1 MSRRLAVVGAGI
13 SGLALAWAALRED
26 PDLKVHLF
34 EGRSRPGG
42 AIESRREEG
51 LVLEGGPDS
60 MITDKPAG
68 LQLCRD
74 LGLEPLV
81 QPTNEDDRRAMVVRE
96 GRLVPIPE
104 GFRLLA
110 PTRLVPFLLTPVLS
124 PLGKLRIG
132 LDLVLP
138 RRRDPGDET
147 LAGFVGRRLGRE
159 ALERMAQPLVGGI
172 YGGDPE
178 RLSLQATMP
187 RFLEMERKHRS
198 VILGLVA
205 GMRAHRRA
213 GNRAAAQAG
222 PRYGLF
228 VSLDGGIQT
237 LVERLVEVLPPGTLR
252 TGLEV
257 HRVEPIPGGWRLSA
271 PGFEECFDAVA
282 LAMPGWAASKLT
294 GFDPT
299 LSRNLASIRYSSSA
313 AVNLVFRRQQ
323 IPGRINSFGFVV
335 PRIENRVLLACTYA
349 SVKYARRAPEGQV
362 ILRAFSGGAGR
373 EGEVRSPAG
382 GASGGSA
389 GGSARPAGNSGPS
402 PESLVSPAWNGSC
415 LSTSWGIWTWSRGS
429 RSALPATQA
438 SSWLENG
445 FRGVGIPDCVAQARE
460 AGVRAAGYLNR
471 SALEPGKPGKS

>member
-1 MSRRLAVVGAGI
+1 MSRSLAVVGAGI
-13 SGLALAWAALRED
+13 SGLALAWAALREN

-42 AIESRREEG
+42 AIETRREGG

-81 QPTNEDDRRAMVVRE
+81 QPTNEDDRRAMVVRD

-132 LDLVLP
+132 LDLFLP

-172 YGGDPE
+172 YGGDAE

-187 RFLEMERKHRS
+187 RFLEMERQHGS
-198 VILGLVA
+198 VILGLLA
-205 GMRAHRRA
+205 GMRAPRRA
-213 GNRAAAQAG
+213 GNRAANQAG

-228 VSLDGGIQT
+228 VSLEGGIQT
-237 LVERLVEVLPPGTLR
+237 LVERLVEGLPPGSLR
-252 TGLEV
+252 TDLA
-257 HRVEPIPGGWRLSA
+257 VERIEPEPGGWRLRA
-271 PGFEECFDAVA
+271 PGFEERFDAVA
-282 LAMPGWAASKLT
+282 LAMPGWAAAKLT
-294 GFDPT
+294 GFDPI
-299 LSRNLASIRYSSSA
+299 LSNRLASIRYSSSA

-349 SVKYARRAPEGQV
+349 SVKYAGRAPEGQV

-373 EGEVRSPAG
+373 EGEVDRPPEELLEDLLG
-382 GASGGSA
+382 DLRDLLGIRGNPLKVW
-389 GGSARPAGNSGPS
+389 SARHERVMPQYELGHLDLVAEIQGRASRHPGLFLAG
-402 PESLVSPAWNGSC
+402 
-415 LSTSWGIWTWSRGS
+415 
-429 RSALPATQA
+429 
-438 SSWLENG
+438 NG
-445 FRGVGIPDCVAQARE
+445 FRGVGIPDCVAQARQ
-460 AGVRAAGYLNR
+460 AGVRAAGYLDSLAR
-471 SALEPGKPGKS
+471 GLGKTGNS

>member
-373 EGEVRSPAG
+373 EGEVDRPPEELLEDLLG
-382 GASGGSA
+382 DLRDLLGIRGRPLKVW
-389 GGSARPAGNSGPS
+389 SARHERVMPQYELGHLDLVAGIQ
-402 PESLVSPAWNGSC
+402 ERA
-415 LSTSWGIWTWSRGS
+415 SRHPGLFL
-429 RSALPATQA
+429 AG
-438 SSWLENG
+438 NG

>member
-1 MSRRLAVVGAGI
+1 
-13 SGLALAWAALRED
+13 
-26 PDLKVHLF
+26 
-34 EGRSRPGG
+34 
-42 AIESRREEG
+42 
-51 LVLEGGPDS
+51 

-68 LQLCRD
+68 LELCRD
-74 LGLEPLV
+74 LGLEHLV
-81 QPTNEDDRRAMVVRE
+81 QPTNEDDRRAMVVRD

-147 LAGFVGRRLGRE
+147 LAGFVGRRMGRE

-187 RFLEMERKHRS
+187 RFLEMERKHGS
-198 VILGLVA
+198 VILGLLA

-213 GNRAAAQAG
+213 GNQAASQAG

-237 LVERLVEVLPPGTLR
+237 LVERLVEALPPGTLR
-252 TGLEV
+252 TGLAV
-257 HRVEPIPGGWRLSA
+257 DRVDLVPGGWRVRA
-271 PGFEECFDAVA
+271 PGFEERFDAVA
-282 LAMPGWAASKLT
+282 LALPGWAAAKLT

-313 AVNLVFRRQQ
+313 AVNLVFQRQQ

-349 SVKYARRAPEGQV
+349 SVKYARRAPQGQV

-373 EGEVRSPAG
+373 EGDVNRPPELLLEDLLGDLRDLLGIQGRPLKVW
-382 GASGGSA
+382 
-389 GGSARPAGNSGPS
+389 SARHDRVMPQYELGHLDLVAEIHDRAGRHPG
-402 PESLVSPAWNGSC
+402 LFLAG
-415 LSTSWGIWTWSRGS
+415 
-429 RSALPATQA
+429 
-438 SSWLENG
+438 NG

-460 AGVRAAGYLNR
+460 AGVRAARYLNC
-471 SALEPGKPGKS
+471 LDPEPGKPGKS